1 MHQINRIVL
10 KQPNFFFADSGLCF
24 YVYFD
29 VLSDDGFP
37 IEQNGFVGATVMYIY
52 QGKVVTY

>member
-1 MHQINRIVL
+1 M
-10 KQPNFFFADSGLCF
+10 QPNFFFADSGLCF